1 MKYTIQPDIKEL
13 GKPVKVMLS
22 SFPFFLTYYFD
33 DGENLNYEIFLV
45 FFFPNM
51 SDESKS
57 FFSLKSMKTGET
69 FKILANL
76 QEDSPE
82 FLKNLLMSV
91 KNLKTVQNTKN
102 DDYDPIHINLEII
115 MGKDNVNTDTMA

>member
-1 MKYTIQPDIKEL
+1 
-13 GKPVKVMLS
+13 
-22 SFPFFLTYYFD
+22 
-33 DGENLNYEIFLV
+33 
-45 FFFPNM
+45 M